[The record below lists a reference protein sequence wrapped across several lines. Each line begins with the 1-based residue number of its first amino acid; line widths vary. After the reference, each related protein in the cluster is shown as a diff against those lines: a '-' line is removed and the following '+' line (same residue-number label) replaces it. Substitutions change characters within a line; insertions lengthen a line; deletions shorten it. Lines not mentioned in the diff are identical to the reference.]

1 MEFKRCEICNI
12 LVCHLQVS
20 TLVILHEEAEDG
32 KAMPDLAMPVQA
44 VGAAVQNLVKVSVFR
59 SFPFEEK
66 VLRYA
71 IGQKRVIYPWLS
83 VSIEEDCSKGK

>member
-1 MEFKRCEICNI
+1 
-12 LVCHLQVS
+12 
-20 TLVILHEEAEDG
+20 
-32 KAMPDLAMPVQA
+32 MPDLAMPVQA

-71 IGQKRVIYPWLS
+71 IGQKGVIYPWLS
-83 VSIEEDCSKGK
+83 VLALKKTVPKESKNLVNDKVTQCVYMYLDFVNSFVNK